1 MVCRTLMIFQIHVI
15 PKKVTLWVY
24 RPSQGCKNH
33 ITLDL
38 YTYRRESNNPIKEK
52 ADKDALK
59 ILEERMKH
67 SEKRFDIQK
76 KDIMALHDKILEM
89 DNKIKDEDEETF
101 RINDINSKIGDLGN
115 MIHECD
121 KKIEKN
127 IKALQEKFD
136 AFLESQHKEENKNIR
151 QEELV
156 KYDQRINKLKNLF
169 DQMNE
174 KFNDLKN
181 KYDELE
187 YEAHQEE
194 ETNCEVQAR
203 DEDTLMK
210 LQDINEKIEQIEKEN
225 ASFNEDL
232 SNVLQRLGENEKLYE
247 SQNHDII
254 DVKKL
259 LSKLNNDINEI
270 EEADSKKHSNEL
282 TNAYG
287 NSLKALEEKLNKYDI
302 SYNTQKEEINIINN
316 RIQEIEDRCMSNLCM
331 MHVKTNEFEKN
342 LQEKFN
348 DLNNKIQNNIN
359 NSENDIK
366 VLKQKIESFEDN
378 QNVNEFNNKLN
389 EYQVIQDKLN
399 NSFVELQEKVNYL
412 TDATSMFFGC
422 DNNQDE
428 SIIIKIHY
436 DDDIL
441 EDKIISNENTLNI
454 LESKIKDIKN
464 QMRNTEN
471 YKVANGAQNNQ

>member
-1 MVCRTLMIFQIHVI
+1 
-15 PKKVTLWVY
+15 
-24 RPSQGCKNH
+24 
-33 ITLDL
+33 
-38 YTYRRESNNPIKEK
+38 
-52 ADKDALK
+52 
-59 ILEERMKH
+59 
-67 SEKRFDIQK
+67 
-76 KDIMALHDKILEM
+76 
-89 DNKIKDEDEETF
+89 
-101 RINDINSKIGDLGN
+101 
-115 MIHECD
+115 
-121 KKIEKN
+121 
-127 IKALQEKFD
+127 
-136 AFLESQHKEENKNIR
+136 
-151 QEELV
+151 
-156 KYDQRINKLKNLF
+156 
-169 DQMNE
+169 
-174 KFNDLKN
+174 
-181 KYDELE
+181 
-187 YEAHQEE
+187 
-194 ETNCEVQAR
+194 
-203 DEDTLMK
+203 
-210 LQDINEKIEQIEKEN
+210 
-225 ASFNEDL
+225 
-232 SNVLQRLGENEKLYE
+232 
-247 SQNHDII
+247 
-254 DVKKL
+254 
-259 LSKLNNDINEI
+259 
-270 EEADSKKHSNEL
+270 
-282 TNAYG
+282 
-287 NSLKALEEKLNKYDI
+287 
-302 SYNTQKEEINIINN
+302 
-316 RIQEIEDRCMSNLCM
+316 M